1 LEAPGTPVNAMVL
14 AAGLGRR
21 MLPITAET
29 PKPLVEVGGKALID
43 HALDRLADAGVRTA
57 VVNVHHLAGQIV
69 THLSH
74 RRKPRIRISDER
86 EKLLETGGG
95 VVRALPM
102 LGRDPFFL
110 LNSDSFWTER
120 KTSNLARLAANWDG
134 DVMDALLML
143 APVEDTVGYDGPG
156 DFVMDHQSRL
166 SPRPA
171 FETAPFVYTGV
182 AIIDPAAMFA
192 DAPSGP
198 FSLNLLIDRVSRS
211 GRLFG
216 LRMSGTFFHVGT
228 PTAVA
233 EAERLLHN
241 SSAA

>member
-1 LEAPGTPVNAMVL
+1 MPVTAMVL

-43 HALDRLADAGVRTA
+43 HALDRLADAGVWTA
-57 VVNVHHLAGQIV
+57 VVNVHHLGGQIV
-69 THLSH
+69 AHLAK

-95 VVRALPM
+95 VVKALPM
-102 LGRDPFFL
+102 LGREPFFL
-110 LNSDSFWTER
+110 LNSDSFWIER
-120 KTSNLARLAANWDG
+120 TTSNLARLAANWDG
-134 DVMDALLML
+134 EVMDALLML
-143 APVEDTVGYDGPG
+143 APVEATIGYDGPG
-156 DFVMDHQSRL
+156 DFMMDHRSRL
-166 SPRPA
+166 RARGPG
-171 FETAPFVYTGV
+171 ETAPFVYTGV
-182 AIIDPAAMFA
+182 AIVDPKAMFA
-192 DAPSGP
+192 DAPRGP
-198 FSLNLLIDRVSRS
+198 FALDLLIDRVSRA

-228 PTAVA
+228 MAAVA
-233 EAERLLHN
+233 EAERLLRN

>member
-1 LEAPGTPVNAMVL
+1 VTAMVL

-21 MLPITAET
+21 MLPLTAET

-57 VVNVHHLAGQIV
+57 IVNVHHLAGQIV
-69 THLSH
+69 AHLAR

-120 KTSNLARLAANWDG
+120 RTSNLARLAANWDG
-134 DVMDALLML
+134 EVMDALLML

-156 DFVMDHQSRL
+156 DFVMDLESRL
-166 SPRPA
+166 RPGA
-171 FETAPFVYTGV
+171 PGETAPFVYTGV
-182 AIIDPAAMFA
+182 AIVDPAAMFA
-192 DAPSGP
+192 DAPTGP
-198 FSLNLLIDRVSRS
+198 FSLDLLIDQVSRA

-228 PTAVA
+228 TAAVE
-233 EAERLLHN
+233 EAGRLLRN